1 MNNQQRHVCSQTK
14 GIQHLLIILGPTWF
28 HIDNKSLK
36 CTVFIFYIMYGY
48 KEYRNTQVNLYT
60 HLEKCQDTALGVC
73 RNVNRPQDRS
83 NYLLFYLESFKEESP
98 VKTILS
104 KEAKA
109 NCSVTGRFFFGFFLK
124 NSSVNGK
131 GVLKYM
137 YSPSPPKLKCVR
149 YTLLTEEANHTN
161 SQALAENLNIYI

>member
-109 NCSVTGRFFFGFFLK
+109 NCSVTGRFFFFFFEKQFRNRKGCVKIYVFPLPSQTQMRQIY
-124 NSSVNGK
+124 SSYRRGK
-131 GVLKYM
+131 
-137 YSPSPPKLKCVR
+137 P
-149 YTLLTEEANHTN
+149 H
-161 SQALAENLNIYI
+161 